1 MMPLIAVIALICAAV
16 AAVLLWVSARGQAR
30 RESRRI
36 LQALQSSDALLT
48 EEVEPLIAQGQAL
61 LAKASTTSEAAM
73 TLLGAVSEYR
83 ARVVAAHSRL
93 RSESAAKLN
102 LLADAGVDM
111 RDALE
116 ALGRANLAVQDLYA
130 LASRA
135 GESRASELL
144 HASARCASA
153 RISEL
158 GQQVHQIQNAI
169 HVKEAA
175 LERLAA

>member
-1 MMPLIAVIALICAAV
+1 MSPIVVVALFCAA
-16 AAVLLWVSARGQAR
+16 AAAFLLWLSARNQAR

-36 LQALQSSDALLT
+36 LKALQTSDALLA
-48 EEVEPLIAQGQAL
+48 EEVEPLVEQGQLLLAQASTASAAAAL
-61 LAKASTTSEAAM
+61 LA
-73 TLLGAVSEYR
+73 AVSEYR

-93 RSESAAKLN
+93 RSESEAQLKV
-102 LLADAGVDM
+102 LAEAGIDM
-111 RDALE
+111 GEAID

-135 GESRASELL
+135 GEGRATELL
-144 HASARCASA
+144 HASARSASA

-158 GQQVHQIQNAI
+158 GQHVHQIQNPI

-175 LERLAA
+175 LERLTA